1 MNYLAILA
9 SGSGSNAENLIRYF
23 AGHPDI
29 QVVLVLSNRKDA
41 FVLERAKNL
50 NVPAVVFN
58 KDEFYHSDK
67 VLAVLREHKV
77 THIVLAGF
85 LWLVPASMINAFP
98 ERIVNIHPALLP
110 KYGGKGMYGMHVHE
124 AVVANKETETGI
136 TIHTVNAEYDR
147 GNMLFQSRCAVLPA
161 DTPEAVAAKVHEL
174 EYRYFPEIIEK
185 WIEGG
190 KGER

>member
-67 VLAVLREHKV
+67 VLA
-77 THIVLAGF
+77 GF

-147 GNMLFQSRCAVLPA
+147 GDILFQSRCAVLPA